1 MAPLRVKC
9 KILIWL
15 PKSGSSP
22 CPPLTSP
29 ASPSTKSAWA
39 QPLTHPAPTAP
50 LFYPSSMPQDLCTC
64 CAFCLEPSSLC
75 HASLARAG
83 SSLSSHLKPPSFL
96 DVFLEHQLP
105 APPPVS
111 PHCLP
116 CFIVLCHQLETAH
129 QVTLLCSVSSM
140 GQGLCMPSSLLD
152 LELGLGPGMNEAL
165 GWCVSKEDL

>member
-39 QPLTHPAPTAP
+39 QPLTHSAPTAP

-64 CAFCLEPSSLC
+64 WAFCLEPSFLC
-75 HASLARAG
+75 HASLNRAG

-105 APPPVS
+105 APTPSKSSLPPPLYCLLVS
-111 PHCLP
+111 PARNSSSGYATLQC
-116 CFIVLCHQLETAH
+116 QLHGAGAVHAQLTIGFGAW
-129 QVTLLCSVSSM
+129 
-140 GQGLCMPSSLLD
+140 
-152 LELGLGPGMNEAL
+152 PGAWHE
-165 GWCVSKEDL
+165 